1 MLVHHSFLIQDGEEE
16 QHEGSPDPETVV
28 TAEVE
33 EDEEVDE
40 ETVQET
46 TPE

>member
-16 QHEGSPDPETVV
+16 QHEGSPDPEPVV

-33 EDEEVDE
+33 EDEEVVE